1 MRIAIITT
9 LMLTATAA
17 AAEPAYKAGVA
28 TAVITPKEY
37 IWMAGYGARTKPA
50 EGKQH
55 DLYAKA
61 VALEDT
67 AGTKLVIVGTDLV
80 GLPRAVTAPVAAAV
94 AKSAGLSR
102 ERLMFTSSHTHCGPV
117 VRDNLMD
124 MYDMTP
130 EMRQKVTAYG
140 ETLKEKLTQVIGDA
154 LADLKPARLRFG
166 QGTAKFAVNRREPT
180 ATGIINGKNPAGPV
194 DHDVPVLEVTAP
206 DGRLRAVLFGYA
218 CHNTT
223 LSFYEWCGDYAG
235 FAQLD
240 LQANH
245 PGAVALFWMGC
256 GADANPLPRGKVT
269 LCKQYGRELAAAV
282 DDVLKSKKLTPIN
295 GSFTA
300 RYAEIALP
308 FDSIPSKS
316 TWEADRESKTFAVRT
331 RAARMLEVLATAGK
345 IDDHY
350 RHYPV
355 QVWKLGDRLLW
366 VALGGEAVVDYSKR
380 LKRTLGADRPVW
392 VTAYANDVMAYI
404 PSLRVLR
411 EGGYEADS
419 SMVYY
424 GMPTKWGAAIE
435 ELIVDKVKE
444 LAK

>member
-1 MRIAIITT
+1 MRIAIIPI
-9 LMLTATAA
+9 LIFSTAVT

-28 TAVITPKEY
+28 TTVITPKEY
-37 IWMAGYGARTKPA
+37 IWMAGYGARSKPA

-61 VALEDT
+61 VALEDA

-80 GLPRAVTAPVAAAV
+80 GLPRSMTAPVAAAV
-94 AKSAGLSR
+94 TRKTGLPR
-102 ERLMFTSSHTHCGPV
+102 EGLMFTSSHTHCGPV

-124 MYDMTP
+124 MYDMSP
-130 EMRQKVTAYG
+130 EMRQKVMAYG
-140 ETLKEKLTQVIGDA
+140 ETLKEKLTQVAVDA
-154 LADLKPARLRFG
+154 LADLKPAYLRFG

-180 ATGIINGKNPAGPV
+180 PTGIINGKNPAGPV

-206 DGRLRAVLFGYA
+206 DGTLRAVLFGYA

-223 LSFYEWCGDYAG
+223 LSFYEWCGDYTG
-235 FAQLD
+235 FAQIE
-240 LQANH
+240 LQTSH

-256 GADANPLPRGKVT
+256 GADANPLPRGTVA
-269 LCKQYGRELAAAV
+269 LCKHYGRELAAAV
-282 DDVLKSKKLTPIN
+282 DDVLKGKQLTRVS

-300 RYAEIALP
+300 RYAEVALP
-308 FDSIPSKS
+308 FDAIPSKS
-316 TWEADRESKTFAVRT
+316 QWEADRESKTFAVRT
-331 RAARMLEVLATAGK
+331 RAARMLETIATAGK

-366 VALGGEAVVDYSKR
+366 IALGGEVVVDYSKR
-380 LKRTLGADRPVW
+380 LKRTLGKDRPLW

-419 SMVYY
+419 SMIYY
-424 GMPTKWGAAIE
+424 GQPAKWGTAIE
-435 ELIVDKVKE
+435 EMIVAKVKE